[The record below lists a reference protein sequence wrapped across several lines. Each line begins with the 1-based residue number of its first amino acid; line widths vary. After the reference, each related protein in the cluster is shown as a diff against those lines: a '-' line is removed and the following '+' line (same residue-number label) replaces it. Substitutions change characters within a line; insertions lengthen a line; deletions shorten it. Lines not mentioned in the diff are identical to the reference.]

1 MMEALSLERLN
12 VLWSQGAMSKR
23 TDCKCVW
30 SLCASVCACNKDL
43 PKKPWFQYAQSCN
56 DRIIMINWGENRAS
70 SHTVDRSHFQICW
83 ETYQQLVFCFCL
95 DPITTTLWF
104 YLCWS
109 TGSCKER
116 HSDCWY
122 GKNSETAE
130 GRNSRRRQL
139 QLWSH
144 QRRRKRRKKLFFGC
158 AWWVKTVGGDAQ
170 RLFCAAG

>member
-56 DRIIMINWGENRAS
+56 DGIIMINWGENRAS

-95 DPITTTLWF
+95 DPITTTLHCDF
-104 YLCWS
+104 IYADRQVVAS
-109 TGSCKER
+109 SDIQIADTGKTLR
-116 HSDCWY
+116 LL
-122 GKNSETAE
+122 KAETADAGSYSCE
-130 GRNSRRRQL
+130 AINVAGNAERS
-139 QLWSH
+139 
-144 QRRRKRRKKLFFGC
+144 FFLDVLGE
-158 AWWVKTVGGDAQ
+158 
-170 RLFCAAG
+170 